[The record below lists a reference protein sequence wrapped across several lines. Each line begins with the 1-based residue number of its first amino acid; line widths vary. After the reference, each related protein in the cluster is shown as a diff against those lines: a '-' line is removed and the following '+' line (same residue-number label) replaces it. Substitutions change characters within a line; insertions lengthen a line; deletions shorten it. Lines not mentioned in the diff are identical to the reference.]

1 MEKETIVEQ
10 FMLPSRGKV
19 YDKEVN
25 PIIELSS
32 MKVWQEMKRLS
43 PTDTPYKLMSD
54 IIEECMSSKPGIS
67 VYDMCLGDYQFLLF
81 KLRTVT
87 YGSKYKMNIT
97 CPTCGAFEEVIT
109 DLDDVEVIEYEDD
122 YENLKHITLPSSGKL
137 IELEYQTPRKLD
149 DISRKSKEMRRKL
162 KTNTDYTLLFTLMSV
177 IKKIDGQEVNE
188 VMLEN
193 FCKNLDMKDT
203 QFILKAAEALNDKV
217 GMSSDIVITCPSCNK
232 DIITPFRLTSEFFGP
247 TI

>member
-1 MEKETIVEQ
+1 MNNTIFET
-10 FMLPSRGKV
+10 FMLPSKGKV
-19 YDKEVN
+19 YDTEIN

-54 IIEECMSSKPGIS
+54 IIEECMQNKPEIS
-67 VYDMCLGDYQFLLF
+67 VYDMCLGDYQFLLY

-87 YGSKYKMNIT
+87 YGSKYKMNVS
-97 CPTCGAFEEVIT
+97 CPYCGTYEEVIT
-109 DLDDVEVIEYEDD
+109 DLDDIEVLEYEDD
-122 YENLKHITLPSSGKL
+122 YENLKQITLPVSNNL
-137 IELEYQTPRKLD
+137 IELQYQTPRKLD
-149 DISRKSKEMRRKL
+149 EISRKAKEYKKKL
-162 KTNTDYTLLFTLMSV
+162 KTNIDYTLLFTLMSV

-203 QFILKAAEALNDKV
+203 QTILKGAEALNDKV
-217 GMSSDIVITCPSCNK
+217 GVSNDMVITCSICNK
-232 DIITPFRLTSEFFGP
+232 EFTSPFRLTSEFFGP